1 MLTANQKY
9 IDTAN
14 IKHLLGAGE
23 KNADKIQIAVDRY
36 YHQTDLS
43 DCLFTLRAVNSG
55 GGLVM
60 QNLEKEVTE
69 SQIILTWTITE
80 DFTAVSGELLPEIV
94 GQKDD
99 TVVIKYE
106 MTPMIVR
113 NSILEQYN
121 GGIDAI
127 DKALR
132 EMQSI
137 LAQAEQLIAKAP
149 IIQNGT
155 WWLYDAATGDYRD
168 SGQPAK
174 GDKGDKGETGEKGD
188 PGKQGKTGAKGEKG
202 DVGTPGKNGVDGYS
216 PIATVTETDTG
227 ATITITD
234 KNGTTTATVK
244 NGTNAEAALWG
255 DYTPGWDGS
264 AHAMY
269 CTAKLVTVY
278 GKQTWQILPSISTVT
293 HNALDIVPDG
303 LFVPDLSPDVDTLKA
318 SAHTHDNK
326 GVLDDIT
333 AAKWGAIK
341 NAYHIHINMD
351 VLNSLSPAD
360 LQRIQ
365 ALPNTAGELKTLHAN
380 FDDTCSAKTVYVDAV
395 NGSDTQD
402 GSTQAN
408 ALQTLDNALQRVQ
421 YAKKAV
427 IYLAAGEYTI
437 PDKTL
442 SLLGQDV
449 RIYGDTVAT
458 TIIKGNIVCEN
469 SFLLMRRV
477 TVDNTDS
484 TTANATADTITLQYR
499 AAARMVDCVVN
510 TAGKNAISVMEMSN
524 ANLVNTTF
532 QGATQYAVYVTGL
545 SDAKIYTCTD
555 GTAKGV
561 RSGGGSVVYINNA
574 TGTSFTYTNGSNG
587 MVFVD
592 GQQVL
597 PKPGSIQLR
606 HGKGTFTATAT
617 GTNVVWQYGGQQVQG
632 SKCTFDV
639 KSDNGLICMDFSDSI
654 TSLTISYDTALKLRL
669 SDLGGRITDGLTLSG
684 CSGVTGDL
692 SDLGGNI
699 TGGIALNG
707 CPSITGD
714 LSDLGGNIVR
724 TIMLTSCAAITG
736 VYTGTVYPKTFTVSK
751 TSITAADMDANL
763 INFAASGVKSG
774 KFTAASMT
782 RTAASD
788 DAVATLVTNGWTVS
802 GLKKEG

>member
-80 DFTAVSGELLPEIV
+80 DFTALSGQLLPEIV

-137 LAQAEQLIAKAP
+137 LSQAEQLIAKAP

-155 WWLYDAATGDYRD
+155 WWLYDAATGVYQD
-168 SGQPAK
+168 SEQPAK
-174 GDKGDKGETGEKGD
+174 GERGE
-188 PGKQGKTGAKGEKG
+188 KGEKG
-202 DVGTPGKNGVDGYS
+202 DAGAPGKDGVNGKDGTNGVDGKNGTDGYS
-216 PIATVTETDTG
+216 PTATVTETDAG
-227 ATITITD
+227 AVISITD
-234 KNGTTTATVK
+234 KSGTTTATVK
-244 NGTNAEAALWG
+244 NGTSG
-255 DYTPGWDGS
+255 TS
-264 AHAMY
+264 
-269 CTAKLVTVY
+269 V
-278 GKQTWQILPSISTVT
+278 
-293 HNALDIVPDG
+293 
-303 LFVPDLSPDVDTLKA
+303 DLSDYAKKADVATA
-318 SAHTHDNK
+318 IESAHTHDNK
-326 GVLDDIT
+326 DVLDDIT

-341 NAYHIHINMD
+341 SAYHNHINMD

-365 ALPNTAGELKTLHAN
+365 ALPNTAGELKVLHAN

-402 GSTQAN
+402 GSTQAK
-408 ALQTLDNALQRVQ
+408 ALQTLSRALYFAQ
-421 YAKKAV
+421 YARKAV
-427 IYLAAGEYTI
+427 IYLAAGTYTI

-442 SLLGQDV
+442 TLLGQDV
-449 RIYGDTVAT
+449 RIYGDTAAT
-458 TIIKGNIVCEN
+458 TTLQGNLVCEN

-477 TVDNTDS
+477 TIDSTDS
-484 TTANATADTITLQYR
+484 TTADATADTITLQYR
-499 AAARMVDCVVN
+499 GAIRMVDCAVN
-510 TAGKNAISVMEMSN
+510 TVGKNAVSLTEMSN

-639 KSDNGLICMDFSDSI
+639 KSDNGLICMDFDSI
-654 TSLTISYDTALKLRL
+654 TSLSIQNDAKNKM
-669 SDLGGRITDGLTLSG
+669 
-684 CSGVTGDL
+684 DL
-692 SDLGGNI
+692 SDLGGKI
-699 TGGIALNG
+699 TSSLNLYN
-707 CPSITGD
+707 CKNITGD
-714 LSDLGGNIVR
+714 LSDLGGKITSLLSLYNCPNI
-724 TIMLTSCAAITG
+724 TGDLSDLGGKITNMLNLNNCTNITG
-736 VYTGTVYPKTFTVSK
+736 VYSGTKYPKDVNISK
-751 TSITAADMDANL
+751 TSITSADMDTNL

-774 KFTAASMT
+774 KFTATNMT

>member
-36 YHQTDLS
+36 YRQTDLS

-137 LAQAEQLIAKAP
+137 LAQAEQLITKAP

-155 WWLYDAATGDYRD
+155 WWLYDAATGAYQD

-174 GDKGDKGETGEKGD
+174 GDKGETGEKGE
-188 PGKQGKTGAKGEKG
+188 PGKQGTPGAKGEKG
-202 DVGTPGKNGVDGYS
+202 DQGEPGTPGAKGERGEKGDAGTPGKDGVNGKDGTNGVDGKDGADGYS
-216 PIATVTETDTG
+216 PTATVTGTDTG
-227 ATITITD
+227 AVISITD

-244 NGTNAEAALWG
+244 NGENAEATLWG
-255 DYTPGWDGS
+255 DFTPGWDGQATLS
-264 AHAMY
+264 Y
-269 CTAKLVTVY
+269 CKAKLVTVM
-278 GKQTWQILPSISTVT
+278 GKQTWQILPSISAVT

-326 GVLDDIT
+326 DVLDDIT

-341 NAYHIHINMD
+341 NAYHNHINMD

-395 NGSDTQD
+395 NGADSRD
-402 GSTQAN
+402 GTTQAK
-408 ALQTLDNALQRVQ
+408 ALQTLSRALYFAQ
-421 YAKKAV
+421 YARKAV
-427 IYLAAGEYTI
+427 IYLAAGTYTI

-442 SLLGQDV
+442 NLLGQDV
-449 RIYGDTVAT
+449 RIYGDTAAT

-477 TVDNTDS
+477 TIDSSDS

-499 AAARMVDCVVN
+499 AAIRMVDCSVITN
-510 TAGKNAISVMEMSN
+510 GKNAVSLTEMSN

-555 GTAKGV
+555 ATTKGV
-561 RSGGGSVVYINNA
+561 RSGGGSIVYINNA
-574 TGTSFTYTNGSNG
+574 TGSNFSYANGSNG
-587 MVFVD
+587 IVFVN

-597 PKPGSIQLR
+597 PQPAA
-606 HGKGTFTATAT
+606 TTA
-617 GTNVVWQYGGQQVQG
+617 
-632 SKCTFDV
+632 
-639 KSDNGLICMDFSDSI
+639 I
-654 TSLTISYDTALKLRL
+654 L
-669 SDLGGRITDGLTLSG
+669 ST
-684 CSGVTGDL
+684 
-692 SDLGGNI
+692 GGN
-699 TGGIALNG
+699 
-707 CPSITGD
+707 
-714 LSDLGGNIVR
+714 V
-724 TIMLTSCAAITG
+724 
-736 VYTGTVYPKTFTVSK
+736 
-751 TSITAADMDANL
+751 
-763 INFAASGVKSG
+763 
-774 KFTAASMT
+774 
-782 RTAASD
+782 
-788 DAVATLVTNGWTVS
+788 
-802 GLKKEG
+802 

>member
-14 IKHLLGAGE
+14 IRHLLGAGE

-36 YHQTDLS
+36 YHQMDLS
-43 DCLFTLRAVNSG
+43 ACLFTLRAVNSG

-80 DFTAVSGELLPEIV
+80 DFTAVPGQLLPEIV
-94 GQKDD
+94 GQQDD

-106 MTPMIVR
+106 MTPMVVR
-113 NSILEQYN
+113 NSILEQYK

-137 LAQAEQLIAKAP
+137 LAQAEQLIAKMP
-149 IIQNGT
+149 IIKNGT
-155 WWLYDAATGDYRD
+155 WWLYDIATGDYVD
-168 SGQPAK
+168 SGYPAQ
-174 GDKGDKGETGEKGD
+174 GDKGDPGE
-188 PGKQGKTGAKGEKG
+188 P
-202 DVGTPGKNGVDGYS
+202 GTPGKDGADGYS
-216 PIATVTETDTG
+216 PIATVAETDTG
-227 ATITITD
+227 ATITVTD

-244 NGTNAEAALWG
+244 NGASGESMIWG
-255 DYTPGWDGS
+255 DYTPGCEEGES
-264 AHAMY
+264 AKY
-269 CTAKLVTVY
+269 CTAKLVTVT
-278 GKQTWQILPSISTVT
+278 GKQTWQILPSISTVS

-303 LFVPDLSPDVDTLKA
+303 LFVLDLSPDVDALKA

-326 GVLDDIT
+326 DVLDDIT

-341 NAYHIHINMD
+341 NAYHNHINMD

-365 ALPNTAGELKTLHAN
+365 ALPNTAGELKVLHAN

-421 YAKKAV
+421 YARKAV
-427 IYLAAGEYTI
+427 IYLAAGTYTI

-449 RIYGDTVAT
+449 RIYGDAAAT
-458 TIIKGNIVCEN
+458 TTLQGNLVCEN
-469 SFLLMRRV
+469 SFLLIRRV
-477 TVDNTDS
+477 TIDSTNS

-499 AAARMVDCVVN
+499 AAIRMVDCSVI
-510 TAGKNAISVMEMSN
+510 TSGKNAVSLTEMSN

-555 GTAKGV
+555 ATTKGV

-574 TGTSFTYTNGSNG
+574 TGVNFSYTNGSNG
-587 MVFVD
+587 IVFVD

-597 PKPGSIQLR
+597 PQPGSIQFR
-606 HGKGTFTATAT
+606 HGKGTFAATAT
-617 GTNVVWQYGGQQVQG
+617 GTNVVWQYGGQQVQNN
-632 SKCTFDV
+632 KCTFDV
-639 KSDNGLICMDFSDSI
+639 KSDNGLVCMDFDSI
-654 TSLTISYDTALKLRL
+654 TSLSITNDTALKLCL
-669 SDLGGRITDGLTLSG
+669 SDLGGNITYTLTLSG
-684 CSGVTGDL
+684 CSGITGDL
-692 SDLGGNI
+692 SDLGGKI

-714 LSDLGGNIVR
+714 LSDLGGNINR
-724 TIMLTSCAAITG
+724 SIILADCAAITG

-751 TSITAADMDANL
+751 TSITATDMDANL

-774 KFTAASMT
+774 KFTAANMT

>member
-14 IKHLLGAGE
+14 IKHLLSAGE

-60 QNLEKEVTE
+60 QNLDKEVTE

-99 TVVIKYE
+99 TVVIKYK
-106 MTPMIVR
+106 MTPMVVR

-137 LAQAEQLIAKAP
+137 LAQAEQLIEKTP
-149 IIQNGT
+149 IIKGGT
-155 WWLYDAATGDYRD
+155 WWLYDTATGDYVD
-168 SGQPAK
+168 SGHPAQ
-174 GDKGDKGETGEKGD
+174 GDKGDTGETGATGEKGD
-188 PGKQGKTGAKGEKG
+188 PGEP
-202 DVGTPGKNGVDGYS
+202 GTPGKDGMDGINGKDGADGYS
-216 PIATVTETDTG
+216 PTATVTETDAG
-227 ATITITD
+227 AVISITD

-244 NGTNAEAALWG
+244 NGTNAEATLWG

-269 CTAKLVTVY
+269 CTAKLVTVM
-278 GKQTWQILPSISTVT
+278 GKQTWQVLPSISTVS

-303 LFVPDLSPDVDTLKA
+303 LFVLDLSPDVDELKE

-326 GVLDDIT
+326 DVLDDIT

-341 NAYHIHINMD
+341 NAYHNHINMD

-365 ALPNTAGELKTLHAN
+365 ALPNTAGELKVLHAN
-380 FDDTCSAKTVYVDAV
+380 FDDTCSAITVYVDAV
-395 NGSDTQD
+395 NGSDTQN

-421 YAKKAV
+421 YARKAV
-427 IYLAAGEYTI
+427 IYLAAGTYTI
-437 PDKTL
+437 PGKTL

-449 RIYGDTVAT
+449 RIYGDTAAT
-458 TIIKGNIVCEN
+458 TTLQGNLVCEN

-477 TVDNTDS
+477 TIDSTDS
-484 TTANATADTITLQYR
+484 TTANTITLQYR
-499 AAARMVDCVVN
+499 AAIRMVDCSVN
-510 TAGKNAISVMEMSN
+510 AAGKNAISVMEMSN

-555 GTAKGV
+555 ATTKGV
-561 RSGGGSVVYINNA
+561 RSGGGSIVYINNA
-574 TGTSFTYTNGSNG
+574 TGESFTYTSGSNG
-587 MVFVD
+587 MVFID
-592 GQQVL
+592 GRQVL
-597 PKPGSIQLR
+597 PQPGSIQLR

-639 KSDNGLICMDFSDSI
+639 KSDNGLIRADFDKVM
-654 TSLTISYDTALKLRL
+654 SLTITDDTALKMCLADLGGLITNSLTLTNCTNITGDL
-669 SDLGGRITDGLTLSG
+669 SDLGGNIVGVIALSN
-684 CSGVTGDL
+684 CSNITGDL

-699 TGGIALNG
+699 TGSIILSG
-707 CPSITGD
+707 CT
-714 LSDLGGNIVR
+714 
-724 TIMLTSCAAITG
+724 AITG
-736 VYTGTVYPKTFTVSK
+736 SYYGTKYPKNFMVSK

-774 KFTAASMT
+774 KFTAANMT

>member
-23 KNADKIQIAVDRY
+23 KNADKIQIAIDRY

-60 QNLEKEVTE
+60 QNLEKETTE
-69 SQIILTWTITE
+69 NQIILTWVVTE

-94 GQKDD
+94 GQKED

-106 MTPMIVR
+106 MTPMVVR
-113 NSILEQYN
+113 GSILEQYH

-149 IIQNGT
+149 IIKDGT
-155 WWLYDAATGDYRD
+155 WWLYDAATGDYVD
-168 SGQPAK
+168 SGHPAQ
-174 GDKGDKGETGEKGD
+174 GDKGDPGE
-188 PGKQGKTGAKGEKG
+188 P
-202 DVGTPGKNGVDGYS
+202 GTPGKDGADGYS
-216 PIATVTETDTG
+216 PIATVAETDTG

-244 NGTNAEAALWG
+244 NGASGESMIWG
-255 DYTPGWDGS
+255 DYVQGCEDGES
-264 AHAMY
+264 AKY
-269 CTAKLVTVY
+269 CTATLVTVY
-278 GKQTWQILPSISTVT
+278 GKQTWRILPSISTVT

-303 LFVPDLSPDVDTLKA
+303 LFALDLSPDVDALKA

-326 GVLDDIT
+326 DVLDDIT

-341 NAYHIHINMD
+341 NAYHNHINMD

-365 ALPNTAGELKTLHAN
+365 ALPNTAGELKVLHAN

-402 GSTQAN
+402 GSTQAK
-408 ALQTLDNALQRVQ
+408 ALQTLSMALQLTQ
-421 YAKKAV
+421 YARKAV

-449 RIYGDTVAT
+449 RIYGDAAAT

-469 SFLLMRRV
+469 GFLLMRRV
-477 TVDNTDS
+477 TIDSTDS

-499 AAARMVDCVVN
+499 AAIRMVDCSVN
-510 TAGKNAISVMEMSN
+510 AAGKNAISVMEMSN

-574 TGTSFTYTNGSNG
+574 TGANFPYASGSNG

-597 PKPGSIQLR
+597 PKPGGIKLR

-617 GTNVVWQYGGQQVQG
+617 GANVMWQYGGQQVQG

-639 KSDNGLICMDFSDSI
+639 KSDNGLICMDFDSI
-654 TSLTISYDTALKLRL
+654 TSLSITNDTALKLCL
-669 SDLGGRITDGLTLSG
+669 SDLGGNITYTLTLSE

-699 TGGIALNG
+699 NR
-707 CPSITGD
+707 SIILANCT
-714 LSDLGGNIVR
+714 
-724 TIMLTSCAAITG
+724 AITG
-736 VYTGTVYPKTFTVSK
+736 IYTGTVYPKTFTVSK
-751 TSITAADMDANL
+751 TSITAADMDVNL

-774 KFTAASMT
+774 RFTAIGMK

>member
-1 MLTANQKY
+1 MLTANKKY

-80 DFTAVSGELLPEIV
+80 DFTAVSGQLLPEIV

-155 WWLYDAATGDYRD
+155 WWLYDAATGVYQD
-168 SGQPAK
+168 SEQPAK

-202 DVGTPGKNGVDGYS
+202 DAGTPGKDGADGYS

-278 GKQTWQILPSISTVT
+278 GKQTWQILPSISTVS

-303 LFVPDLSPDVDTLKA
+303 LLVPDLSPDVDALKA

-326 GVLDDIT
+326 DFLDGIET
-333 AAKWGAIK
+333 
-341 NAYHIHINMD
+341 
-351 VLNSLSPAD
+351 
-360 LQRIQ
+360 
-365 ALPNTAGELKTLHAN
+365 
-380 FDDTCSAKTVYVDAV
+380 
-395 NGSDTQD
+395 
-402 GSTQAN
+402 
-408 ALQTLDNALQRVQ
+408 
-421 YAKKAV
+421 
-427 IYLAAGEYTI
+427 YL
-437 PDKTL
+437 
-442 SLLGQDV
+442 
-449 RIYGDTVAT
+449 
-458 TIIKGNIVCEN
+458 
-469 SFLLMRRV
+469 
-477 TVDNTDS
+477 
-484 TTANATADTITLQYR
+484 NATYSKVTAEREAADNNLATRIKALEDS
-499 AAARMVDCVVN
+499 VSD
-510 TAGKNAISVMEMSN
+510 IS
-524 ANLVNTTF
+524 
-532 QGATQYAVYVTGL
+532 
-545 SDAKIYTCTD
+545 
-555 GTAKGV
+555 
-561 RSGGGSVVYINNA
+561 
-574 TGTSFTYTNGSNG
+574 
-587 MVFVD
+587 
-592 GQQVL
+592 
-597 PKPGSIQLR
+597 
-606 HGKGTFTATAT
+606 
-617 GTNVVWQYGGQQVQG
+617 
-632 SKCTFDV
+632 
-639 KSDNGLICMDFSDSI
+639 
-654 TSLTISYDTALKLRL
+654 TAL
-669 SDLGGRITDGLTLSG
+669 
-684 CSGVTGDL
+684 
-692 SDLGGNI
+692 
-699 TGGIALNG
+699 
-707 CPSITGD
+707 
-714 LSDLGGNIVR
+714 
-724 TIMLTSCAAITG
+724 
-736 VYTGTVYPKTFTVSK
+736 
-751 TSITAADMDANL
+751 
-763 INFAASGVKSG
+763 
-774 KFTAASMT
+774 
-782 RTAASD
+782 
-788 DAVATLVTNGWTVS
+788 ATMVEV
-802 GLKKEG
+802 

>member
-14 IKHLLGAGE
+14 IRHLLGAGE

-36 YHQTDLS
+36 YHQMDLS
-43 DCLFTLRAVNSG
+43 ACLFTLRAVNSG

-80 DFTAVSGELLPEIV
+80 DFTAVPGQLLPEIV
-94 GQKDD
+94 GQQDD

-106 MTPMIVR
+106 MTPMVVR
-113 NSILEQYN
+113 NSILEQYK

-137 LAQAEQLIAKAP
+137 LAQAEQLIAKMP
-149 IIQNGT
+149 IIKNGT
-155 WWLYDAATGDYRD
+155 WWLYDIATGDYVD
-168 SGQPAK
+168 SGYPAQ
-174 GDKGDKGETGEKGD
+174 GDKGDPGE
-188 PGKQGKTGAKGEKG
+188 P
-202 DVGTPGKNGVDGYS
+202 GTPGKDGADGYS
-216 PIATVTETDTG
+216 PIATVAETDTG
-227 ATITITD
+227 ATITVTD

-244 NGTNAEAALWG
+244 NGASGESMIWG
-255 DYTPGWDGS
+255 DYTPGCEEGES
-264 AHAMY
+264 AKY
-269 CTAKLVTVY
+269 CTAKLVTVT
-278 GKQTWQILPSISTVT
+278 GKQTWQILPSISTVS

-303 LFVPDLSPDVDTLKA
+303 LFVLDLSPDVDALKA

-326 GVLDDIT
+326 DVLDDIT

-341 NAYHIHINMD
+341 NAYHNHINMD

-365 ALPNTAGELKTLHAN
+365 ALPNTAGELKVLHAN

-421 YAKKAV
+421 YARKAV
-427 IYLAAGEYTI
+427 IYLAAGTYTI

-449 RIYGDTVAT
+449 RIYGDAAAT
-458 TIIKGNIVCEN
+458 TTMQGNLVCEN
-469 SFLLMRRV
+469 SFLLIRRV
-477 TVDNTDS
+477 TIDSTNS

-499 AAARMVDCVVN
+499 AAIRMVDCSVI
-510 TAGKNAISVMEMSN
+510 TSGKNAVSLTEMSN

-555 GTAKGV
+555 ATTKGV

-574 TGTSFTYTNGSNG
+574 TGVNFSYTNGSNG
-587 MVFVD
+587 IVFVD

-597 PKPGSIQLR
+597 PQPGSIQFR
-606 HGKGTFTATAT
+606 HGKGTFAATAT
-617 GTNVVWQYGGQQVQG
+617 GTNVVWQYGGQQVQNN
-632 SKCTFDV
+632 KCTFDV
-639 KSDNGLICMDFSDSI
+639 KSDNGLVCMDFDSI
-654 TSLTISYDTALKLRL
+654 TSLSITNDTALKLCL
-669 SDLGGRITDGLTLSG
+669 SDLGGNITYTLTLSG
-684 CSGVTGDL
+684 CSGITGDL
-692 SDLGGNI
+692 SDLGGKI

-714 LSDLGGNIVR
+714 LSDLGGNINR
-724 TIMLTSCAAITG
+724 SIILADCAAITG

-751 TSITAADMDANL
+751 TSITATDMDANL

-774 KFTAASMT
+774 KFTAANMT

>member
-80 DFTAVSGELLPEIV
+80 DFTAVSGQLLPEIV

-149 IIQNGT
+149 IIKNGT
-155 WWLYDAATGDYRD
+155 WWLYDAATGVYQD
-168 SGQPAK
+168 SEQPAK

-202 DVGTPGKNGVDGYS
+202 ADGYS
-216 PIATVTETDTG
+216 PTATVTKTNTG

-244 NGTNAEAALWG
+244 NGTNAEATLWG
-255 DYTPGWDGS
+255 DFTPGWDGQATLS
-264 AHAMY
+264 Y
-269 CTAKLVTVY
+269 CKAKLVTVM
-278 GKQTWQILPSISTVT
+278 GKQTWQILPSISAAT

-303 LFVPDLSPDVDTLKA
+303 LFVLDLSPDVDALKA

-326 GVLDDIT
+326 DVLDDIT
-333 AAKWGAIK
+333 AAKWGVIK
-341 NAYHIHINMD
+341 DTHHNHINMA

-365 ALPNTAGELKTLHAN
+365 ALPNTADELKVLHDN
-380 FDDTCSAKTVYVDAV
+380 FDDTCSAKTVYVNAVTGSDAQ
-395 NGSDTQD
+395 NGST
-402 GSTQAN
+402 AAK
-408 ALQTLDNALQRVQ
+408 ALQTLSKALQLTQ

-437 PDKTL
+437 PNKTWL
-442 SLLGQDV
+442 LLGQDV
-449 RIYGDTVAT
+449 RIYGDTAAT
-458 TIIKGNIVCEN
+458 TIMKGNLVCEN
-469 SFLLMRRV
+469 SFLLIHRV
-477 TVDNTDS
+477 TIDS
-484 TTANATADTITLQYR
+484 TGSATANTTADTITLQYQ
-499 AAARMVDCVVN
+499 AAIRLVDCAVN
-510 TAGKNAISVMEMSN
+510 TSGKNAVNVTETST
-524 ANLVNTTF
+524 ANFVGTTF
-532 QGATQYAVYVTGL
+532 RGASQYAVYVRGL

-555 GTAKGV
+555 ETTKGV
-561 RSGGGSVVYINNA
+561 RAGGGSVVYINNA
-574 TGTSFTYTNGSNG
+574 RGANFPYKSDSNE
-587 MVFVD
+587 MVFVN
-592 GQQVL
+592 GQQIL
-597 PKPGSIQLR
+597 PQPAA
-606 HGKGTFTATAT
+606 TTA
-617 GTNVVWQYGGQQVQG
+617 
-632 SKCTFDV
+632 
-639 KSDNGLICMDFSDSI
+639 I
-654 TSLTISYDTALKLRL
+654 L
-669 SDLGGRITDGLTLSG
+669 ST
-684 CSGVTGDL
+684 
-692 SDLGGNI
+692 GGN
-699 TGGIALNG
+699 
-707 CPSITGD
+707 
-714 LSDLGGNIVR
+714 V
-724 TIMLTSCAAITG
+724 
-736 VYTGTVYPKTFTVSK
+736 
-751 TSITAADMDANL
+751 
-763 INFAASGVKSG
+763 
-774 KFTAASMT
+774 
-782 RTAASD
+782 
-788 DAVATLVTNGWTVS
+788 
-802 GLKKEG
+802 

>member
-106 MTPMIVR
+106 MTPMVVR
-113 NSILEQYN
+113 NSILEQYH

-155 WWLYDAATGDYRD
+155 WWLYDAATSVYQD
-168 SGQPAK
+168 SEQPAK

-202 DVGTPGKNGVDGYS
+202 DAGTPGKDGADGYS

-278 GKQTWQILPSISTVT
+278 GKQTWQILPSISTVS

-303 LFVPDLSPDVDTLKA
+303 LLVPDLSPDVDALKA

-326 GVLDDIT
+326 DFLDGIET
-333 AAKWGAIK
+333 
-341 NAYHIHINMD
+341 
-351 VLNSLSPAD
+351 
-360 LQRIQ
+360 
-365 ALPNTAGELKTLHAN
+365 
-380 FDDTCSAKTVYVDAV
+380 
-395 NGSDTQD
+395 
-402 GSTQAN
+402 
-408 ALQTLDNALQRVQ
+408 
-421 YAKKAV
+421 
-427 IYLAAGEYTI
+427 YL
-437 PDKTL
+437 
-442 SLLGQDV
+442 
-449 RIYGDTVAT
+449 
-458 TIIKGNIVCEN
+458 
-469 SFLLMRRV
+469 
-477 TVDNTDS
+477 
-484 TTANATADTITLQYR
+484 NATYSKVTAEREAADNNLATRIKALEDS
-499 AAARMVDCVVN
+499 VSD
-510 TAGKNAISVMEMSN
+510 IS
-524 ANLVNTTF
+524 
-532 QGATQYAVYVTGL
+532 
-545 SDAKIYTCTD
+545 
-555 GTAKGV
+555 
-561 RSGGGSVVYINNA
+561 
-574 TGTSFTYTNGSNG
+574 
-587 MVFVD
+587 
-592 GQQVL
+592 
-597 PKPGSIQLR
+597 
-606 HGKGTFTATAT
+606 
-617 GTNVVWQYGGQQVQG
+617 
-632 SKCTFDV
+632 
-639 KSDNGLICMDFSDSI
+639 
-654 TSLTISYDTALKLRL
+654 TAL
-669 SDLGGRITDGLTLSG
+669 
-684 CSGVTGDL
+684 
-692 SDLGGNI
+692 
-699 TGGIALNG
+699 
-707 CPSITGD
+707 
-714 LSDLGGNIVR
+714 
-724 TIMLTSCAAITG
+724 
-736 VYTGTVYPKTFTVSK
+736 
-751 TSITAADMDANL
+751 
-763 INFAASGVKSG
+763 
-774 KFTAASMT
+774 
-782 RTAASD
+782 
-788 DAVATLVTNGWTVS
+788 ATMVEV
-802 GLKKEG
+802 